1 MDSHPKL
8 RCDLPISR
16 QQTADG
22 AVYVLKD
29 PVSERFFRLREHEY
43 LVARQLDGQSDLE
56 SVRRSAQE
64 QLGRPIETDV
74 ISGFVRQLEK
84 LQLLESTTPKPA
96 APSPARVWRNSV
108 LYFRLKTVDPD
119 RALTRMVG
127 PLRLLFTPLFVV
139 MSAVAIIIGGGV
151 VAANRAEIWLHLQQL
166 YRLDVLPLAWTTVLV
181 VTVFHEFAHGLTC
194 KHFGGQVREM
204 GLMLLYFQ
212 PAMYCNVSDAWLF
225 PEKSQ
230 RLWVTFAGGY
240 FEAFLWA
247 LSAIAWRI
255 TDAGTWVNTVA
266 LIVIATSGIKIAFNF
281 NPLIKLDGYY
291 LLSDYLGIPNLR
303 QRSFAYLRAPA
314 QQLVRGRSQSAD
326 ATPRERRV
334 YVLYGL
340 LAGAYSAWLLG
351 LVSWHVGGFLIDR
364 YKAAGLLVF
373 LLLLAIVFRRA
384 TTKVLLRIR
393 GLSPKSVGRML
404 EFRGRR
410 WPAYSLVG
418 IGLVLA
424 AFVIPVELRVTGAFT
439 ILPAHH
445 ADVRAEV
452 EGIIAEIYADEGD
465 AVEKGR
471 LVARLS
477 DHDQIAQ
484 LAAVNGAMQEKQA
497 RLKLLRVGPRG
508 EEVALGHADV
518 STARTKKTYA
528 EERYAEAIRLQ
539 AARRTSAE
547 LAARAAE
554 ERLTYARTDLDR
566 FNELFRLGLVSRSQI
581 EERQQQVRLLQNEL
595 ERAREELTLAAAGDA
610 AQLRQE
616 VAVSAKEAEQAE
628 GRLRVLLAGS
638 RHEEIEAIE
647 AEIAQLTA
655 RRTFLDEQLRMASI
669 KSPASGVVVTPR
681 LKEKIGQH
689 VNRGDRIAEVYEL
702 KRVTAEIT
710 ISEKDIADVGVHSP
724 VSFKARAYPERT
736 FVGTVAAIAPAAI
749 VEGDL
754 GARVFRVRVDVDNA
768 ADVLK
773 PSMTGTAKISSG
785 TRSVF
790 TVLTRR
796 LARVVRV
803 EFWSWW

>member
-1 MDSHPKL
+1 METHRPKL

-29 PVSERFFRLREHEY
+29 PVSDRFFRLREHEY
-43 LVARQLDGQSDLE
+43 LVAQQLDGQSDLE
-56 SVRRSAQE
+56 SVRRNAQE
-64 QLGRPIETDV
+64 RLGRPIEPET
-74 ISGFVRQLEK
+74 ISGFVRQLDK
-84 LQLLESTTPKPA
+84 LQLLESTSPPTT
-96 APSPARVWRNSV
+96 SPARVWRNSL

-119 RALTRMVG
+119 RALTLMVG

-139 MSAVAIIIGGGV
+139 ISAVTISIGGVV
-151 VAANRAEIWLHLQQL
+151 VAANRSDIWLHLQQL

-194 KHFGGQVREM
+194 KRFGGQVREM

-225 PEKSQ
+225 PEKSR

-255 TDAGTWVNTVA
+255 TDVGTMVNTVA
-266 LIVIATSGIKIAFNF
+266 LIVIATSAIKIAFNF

-303 QRSFAYLRAPA
+303 QRSFAYLRARA
-314 QQLVRGRSQSAD
+314 QQVLGRSASAD
-326 ATPRERRV
+326 ATPRERLV

-340 LAGAYSAWLLG
+340 LAGTYSAWLLG
-351 LVSWHVGGFLIDR
+351 LVSWHVGGYLIHR
-364 YKAAGLLVF
+364 YQAVGFLVF
-373 LLLLAIVFRRA
+373 LLLLAIVFRQA
-384 TTKVLLRIR
+384 TMGVLSRIR
-393 GLSPKSVGRML
+393 GLSLNSVERVL

-410 WPAYSLVG
+410 WPAYGLAGMGLVG
-418 IGLVLA
+418 A
-424 AFVIPVELRVTGAFT
+424 TFVTPVELRVTGAFT

-445 ADVRAEV
+445 SDVRAEV

-465 AVEKGR
+465 LVEKGR
-471 LVARLS
+471 LVAQLS

-484 LAAVNGAMQEKQA
+484 LAAVDGAIQEKQA
-497 RLKLLRVGPRG
+497 RLRLLRAGPRG
-508 EEVALGHADV
+508 EEIALVHADV

-539 AARRTSAE
+539 AVRRSSAE
-547 LAARAAE
+547 LAAKAAE
-554 ERLTYARTDLDR
+554 ERLTFARTDLDR
-566 FNELFRLGLVSRSQI
+566 TNELFRLGLVSRSQT
-581 EERQQQVRLLQNEL
+581 EERQQHVRLLQNDL

-616 VAVSAKEAEQAE
+616 VAVSGKEAEQAE

-638 RHEEIEAIE
+638 RREEIEAIE
-647 AEIAQLTA
+647 AEVAQLTA
-655 RRTFLDEQLRMASI
+655 RRTFLDEQRQMASI

-689 VNRGDRIAEVYEL
+689 VKRGDRIAEVYEL
-702 KRVTAEIT
+702 RRVTAEIT
-710 ISEKDIADVGVHSP
+710 VSEKDIADVAVQAP

-736 FVGTVAAIAPAAI
+736 FGGTVAAIAPAA
-749 VEGDL
+749 VEEGEL
-754 GARVFRVRVDVDNA
+754 GARVFRVGVDVDNA

-785 TRSVF
+785 TRSLF